1 MGERL
6 AQLGEAMDRRDLL
19 EVALLAIA
27 IFVLLRLLGRA
38 RGTGVVRG
46 LGLLAAGIFLVTQLI
61 IVSLDLHEL
70 RKVLDYLL
78 TTVVVGLIVIFQP
91 ELRRGLMVLGRVR
104 GLRLFAANGDSLA
117 ECLADA
123 AAALARDHVGA
134 LIAIQRELS
143 LEAYAETGEPLDARV
158 SPLLLRTLFIPQGPL
173 HDGAAVIRGDRIV
186 AAGCQLPLAQPNP
199 ELAAGWNATPGGLG
213 PERRNRCGARGR
225 ERRDRPRIIVGRR
238 QAGTDATRAIG
249 GAARIV
255 ARPRGVN
262 G

>member
-6 AQLGEAMDRRDLL
+6 AQLGEAMDSRDLI
-19 EVALLAIA
+19 EVALLAVA

-38 RGTGVVRG
+38 RGSGVVRG
-46 LGLLAAGIFLVTQLI
+46 LGLLAVGVFLVTQLV

-104 GLRLFAANGDSLA
+104 GLRLFSTEADTLA
-117 ECLADA
+117 ERLSEA
-123 AAALARDHVGA
+123 AVALARDHVGA
-134 LIAIQRELS
+134 LVAVQRELS
-143 LEAYAETGEPLDARV
+143 LEAHAETGEPLDARV

-173 HDGAAVIRGDRIV
+173 HDGAVVIRGDRVV

-199 ELAAGWNATPGGLG
+199 DLPRVGMRHRAALGLSD
-213 PERRNRCGARGR
+213 E
-225 ERRDRPRIIVGRR
+225 
-238 QAGTDATRAIG
+238 TDAVLLVVSEETGRISLAVG
-249 GAARIV
+249 GKLEPV
-255 ARPRGVN
+255 AREQLADRLGLLL
-262 G
+262 GRAA

>member
-6 AQLGEAMDRRDLL
+6 AQLGEAMDSRDLI
-19 EVALLAIA
+19 EVALLAVA

-38 RGTGVVRG
+38 RGSGVVRG
-46 LGLLAAGIFLVTQLI
+46 LGLLAVGVFLVTQLV

-104 GLRLFAANGDSLA
+104 GLRLFSAEADTLA
-117 ECLADA
+117 ERLADA
-123 AAALARDHVGA
+123 AVGLARDHVGA
-134 LIAIQRELS
+134 LVAVQRELS
-143 LEAYAETGEPLDARV
+143 LEAHAETGEPLDARV

-173 HDGAAVIRGDRIV
+173 HDGAVVIRGDRVV

-199 ELAAGWNATPGGLG
+199 DMPRVGMRHRAALGLSD
-213 PERRNRCGARGR
+213 E
-225 ERRDRPRIIVGRR
+225 
-238 QAGTDATRAIG
+238 TDAVLVVVSEETGRISLAVGGKLEPVPREQLSERLALLLGRA
-249 GAARIV
+249 A
-255 ARPRGVN
+255 
-262 G
+262 